1 MMRVDLQ
8 GLCLLIFLM
17 FPHMVWG
24 NAWVD
29 IPAGEF
35 YMGSS
40 VQERQK
46 AYQISAQGYGHDG
59 VRKAGWF
66 AHEMPRKRQYLGHY
80 RIQKFPVTQQEYAL
94 FVQQTHGHIPFVDK
108 ETWSSYGLVHPYWRV
123 QTYLWHGEHPALHNL
138 QHPVVLVNFYDAQ
151 AYAQWLSQKMGK
163 RLRLPTEAEW
173 EKAMRGV
180 QGNMYPWGNA
190 YDVSKLNNAD
200 KGSFAT
206 MPVGSFSQGSSPF
219 GVLDGAGQVYEWTST
234 AKGEAYHIVKGGSWD
249 DHGGVCRPA
258 ARHSRPNQLKHIIIG
273 FRLVEDIS
281 DDGASH

>member
-1 MMRVDLQ
+1 MMRIDLQ

-24 NAWVD
+24 NTWVD

-46 AYQISAQGYGHDG
+46 A
-59 VRKAGWF
+59 
-66 AHEMPRKRQYLGHY
+66 
-80 RIQKFPVTQQEYAL
+80 
-94 FVQQTHGHIPFVDK
+94 
-108 ETWSSYGLVHPYWRV
+108 
-123 QTYLWHGEHPALHNL
+123 
-138 QHPVVLVNFYDAQ
+138 
-151 AYAQWLSQKMGK
+151 
-163 RLRLPTEAEW
+163 
-173 EKAMRGV
+173 MRGT

-206 MPVGSFSQGSSPF
+206 MPVGSFPQGASPF

-273 FRLVEDIS
+273 FRLVEDIN
-281 DDGASH
+281 DDAARH